1 MKIMKKIIVSILLLI
16 TTLSAIEISEFSG
29 DARFYYGTD
38 DTYNGELF
46 DKNYAM
52 GQFALAADLDLSL
65 NDSAKIN
72 LGATLLTTLGL
83 DNVLFEYVYAGGTTK
98 DQIWLDEVNL
108 DIKLLEETNTTIG
121 RQYLSSPMLYSI
133 DWNIVGNAMDGLY
146 LVDAH
151 IPKTKLMGFWVG
163 RVWSNDYNAT
173 TDDLNIAGNF
183 ETFGEKG
190 AFGVGAETEF
200 IPMVTAEAWYYNVTS
215 VSSALWLQAE
225 SEFKGISLGAQYA
238 SRTPDQGDRTSGYAL
253 QAKYSASFYSVSAA
267 FSQVGDKGSL
277 NLVNI
282 AGVYGGGSKSPL
294 YTEAW
299 WNWGYVSS
307 PDTTSYALKAEAVL
321 SDYYLGAYLT
331 TTTNDTMDVDT
342 TDFTV
347 SANTSIGALNL
358 MLVYIYIERDDY
370 NEGEGYNTLQGYLT
384 YSF

>member
-1 MKIMKKIIVSILLLI
+1 MKNMIIAFLTAILFV

-38 DTYNGELF
+38 DVYGGELF
-46 DKNYAM
+46 DKNYAT
-52 GQFALAADLDLSL
+52 GQFALAADLDLNVS
-65 NDSAKIN
+65 NNVKVN

-83 DNVLFEYVYAGGTTK
+83 DGVLFSYVYAGGTTK
-98 DQIWLDEVNL
+98 DQLWLDEVNL

-133 DWNIVGNAMDGLY
+133 DWNIVSNAMDGIY
-146 LVDAH
+146 LADAH
-151 IPKTKLMGFWVG
+151 IPQTKLMGFWIG
-163 RVWSNDYNAT
+163 REWSNDYNAT
-173 TDDLNIAGNF
+173 ADDLNFAGNF
-183 ETFGEKG
+183 RTFGENG
-190 AFGVGAETEF
+190 AFGAGAETEI
-200 IPMVTAEAWYYNVTS
+200 IPMITAEAWYYNVTS
-215 VSSALWLQAE
+215 LSSALWLQAE
-225 SEFKGISLGAQYA
+225 GESNGISLGAQYA
-238 SRTPDQGDRTSGYAL
+238 SRTPDQGDRTTGYAL
-253 QAKYSASFYSVSAA
+253 QAKYSASWYSVSAA
-267 FSQVGDKGSL
+267 FSQIGDKGSL
-277 NLVNI
+277 NLVNL

-321 SDYYLGAYLT
+321 NDYYLGAYLT
-331 TTTNDTMDVDT
+331 TTTNDTTDVDT

-358 MLVYIYIERDDY
+358 MLVYIYIQRDDY

>member
-1 MKIMKKIIVSILLLI
+1 MKSKMTAFLAIALLA

-38 DTYNGELF
+38 DAYQGELF

-52 GQFALAADLDLSL
+52 GQFALAADLDLALS
-65 NDSAKIN
+65 DSVKAN

-83 DNVLFEYVYAGGTTK
+83 DGILFSYVYAGGTTK
-98 DQIWLDEVNL
+98 DQLWLDEFNL

-133 DWNIVGNAMDGLY
+133 DWNIVSNAMDGVY
-146 LVDAH
+146 MVDEH

-173 TDDLNIAGNF
+173 TDDLNFAGNF
-183 ETFGEKG
+183 GTFGENG
-190 AFGVGAETEF
+190 AFGVGAESEL
-200 IPMVTAEAWYYNVTS
+200 IPKVTAEAWYYDITS
-215 VSSALWLQAE
+215 LSSAFWLQAE

-253 QAKYSASFYSVSAA
+253 QAKYSASSYSISAA
-267 FSQVGDKGSL
+267 YSQIGDKGSL
-277 NLVNI
+277 NLVNL
-282 AGVYGGGSKSPL
+282 AGVYGEYSKSPL

-307 PDTTSYALKAEAVL
+307 PDTTSHALKAEATL
-321 SDYYLGAYLT
+321 SDYYLGAYWT
-331 TTTNDTMDVDT
+331 TTTNDTTDIDS

-358 MLVYIYIERDDY
+358 MLVYIYIQRDDY
-370 NEGEGYNTLQGYLT
+370 NKGEGYNTLQGYLT

>member
-1 MKIMKKIIVSILLLI
+1 MKNMIIAFLTAILFA

-38 DTYNGELF
+38 DVYGGELF
-46 DKNYAM
+46 DKNYAT
-52 GQFALAADLDLSL
+52 GQFALAADLDLNVS
-65 NDSAKIN
+65 NNVKVN

-83 DNVLFEYVYAGGTTK
+83 DGVVFSYVYAGGTTK
-98 DQIWLDEVNL
+98 DQLWLDEVNL

-133 DWNIVGNAMDGLY
+133 DWNIVSNAMDGIY
-146 LVDAH
+146 LADAH
-151 IPKTKLMGFWVG
+151 IPQTKLMGFWIG
-163 RVWSNDYNAT
+163 REWSNDYNAT
-173 TDDLNIAGNF
+173 TDDLNFAGNF
-183 ETFGEKG
+183 RTFGENG
-190 AFGVGAETEF
+190 AFGAGVETEI
-200 IPMVTAEAWYYNVTS
+200 IPMITAEAWYYNVTS
-215 VSSALWLQAE
+215 LSSALWLQAE
-225 SEFKGISLGAQYA
+225 GESNGISLGAQYA
-238 SRTPDQGDRTSGYAL
+238 SRTPDQSDRTSGYAF
-253 QAKYSASFYSVSAA
+253 QAKYSASWYSVSAA
-267 FSQVGDKGSL
+267 FSQIGDKGSL
-277 NLVNI
+277 NLVNL

-321 SDYYLGAYLT
+321 NDYYLGAYLT
-331 TTTNDTMDVDT
+331 TTTNDTTDVDT

-358 MLVYIYIERDDY
+358 MLVYIYIQRDDY